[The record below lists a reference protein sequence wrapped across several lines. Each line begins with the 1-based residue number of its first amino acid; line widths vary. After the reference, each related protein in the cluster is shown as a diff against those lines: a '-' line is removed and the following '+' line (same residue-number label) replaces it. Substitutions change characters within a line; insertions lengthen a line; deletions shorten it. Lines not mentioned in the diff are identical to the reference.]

1 MRRLEIIQVDHVQA
15 NLPLVFSS
23 NSGTQLKV
31 DTSSYSNCDI
41 LGGQETGS
49 FSFTFSTT
57 LLAQTFTRVSS
68 VIPIQEISAST
79 YDLLLR
85 LS

>member
-1 MRRLEIIQVDHVQA
+1 MWKLEIKQADHVQVSKLR
-15 NLPLVFSS
+15 NLIKTGLST
-23 NSGTQLKV
+23 SG
-31 DTSSYSNCDI
+31 SSNCDI

>member
-1 MRRLEIIQVDHVQA
+1 MRKVEIKQADHVQVSK
-15 NLPLVFSS
+15 LR
-23 NSGTQLKV
+23 NSIKTGLS
-31 DTSSYSNCDI
+31 TSGSSNCDI

-68 VIPIQEISAST
+68 VIPMQEISAST